1 MSIGSGRIPITIP
14 PTRPE
19 WRGTWTGRCG
29 ARTASYIVDGNLT
42 SVEYADRLPSITVP
56 TLITVGDH
64 DQVAPSISEDMHK
77 AVKGSTLRVI
87 PESGHMTFVD
97 QPTLYVK
104 VVTDFL
110 TAR

>member
-1 MSIGSGRIPITIP
+1 MWGSHG
-14 PTRPE
+14 E
-19 WRGTWTGRCG
+19 F
-29 ARTASYIVDGNLT
+29 IVDGNLA

-64 DQVAPSISEDMHK
+64 DQVAPSISEEMHTLI
-77 AVKGSTLRVI
+77 KGSTLSLI

-104 VVTDFL
+104 VVSDFL
-110 TAR
+110 SH